1 MVIGLNLLYLLQGV
15 NGGTESYARGL
26 VDGLGR
32 AGTGHEFVVY
42 LNRSAADWPLPEAA
56 NFRQAVCA
64 VDGASRGA
72 RYAYEQMML
81 PLRLRRDGVDLVHS
95 LGYVGPLLVACPS
108 VVTIHDLNYRAFPM
122 SALRRS
128 MLSFFVRQS
137 ALRADRIIAVSEF
150 TRRELSGEVPEAANR
165 ISVVYEAASQREIP
179 PAPLDGGC
187 LGPSP
192 PRPYAV
198 AFSSRSPHK
207 NILRLADAFR
217 RARARSRLPHRL
229 VVIGR
234 LPDGAR
240 LGDDVISVGFQP
252 DSVVARLLAGAEFLA
267 FPSTYEGFGLPLL
280 EAMEAGLP
288 VLCSSAGS
296 LPEIAADAA
305 LIFDPYSVDE
315 MEAAITRMATDAKL
329 VLELRA
335 RAKRN
340 LERFSWD
347 KAARE
352 TLAVYEQLQD
362 ERRRGR
368 AKDVANG

>member
-1 MVIGLNLLYLLQGV
+1 MIIGLNLLYLLRGV

-32 AGTGHEFVVY
+32 AGAKHEFVVY
-42 LNRSAADWPLPEAA
+42 LNRSAADWPLPDAG
-56 NFRQAVCA
+56 NFRRAVCA
-64 VDGASRGA
+64 VDGASRGV
-72 RYAYEQMML
+72 RYAYEQMVL
-81 PLRLRRDGVDLVHS
+81 PLRLRRDQVDVVHS
-95 LGYVGPLLVACPS
+95 LGYVGPLLVSCSS
-108 VVTIHDLNYRAFPM
+108 VVTIHDLNYKACPM

-150 TRRELSGEVPEAANR
+150 TRRELAGGVPEAAEK
-165 ISVVYEAASQREIP
+165 ISVIYEAASRRQIAPE
-179 PAPLDGGC
+179 PLDRDC

-192 PRPYAV
+192 PVPYAV

-207 NILRLADAFR
+207 NILRLVDAFR
-217 RARARSRLPHRL
+217 RARARSCLPHRL

-234 LPDGAR
+234 VPDGMI
-240 LGDDVISVGFQP
+240 LDNEVISVGFQP
-252 DSVVARLLAGAEFLA
+252 DEVVARLLAGAEFLA

-315 MEAAITRMATDAKL
+315 MEVAITRMATDAKL
-329 VLELRA
+329 VQDLRA
-335 RAKRN
+335 RGRRN

-352 TLAVYEQLQD
+352 TVAVYEQLQG

-368 AKDVANG
+368 AKDVADD